1 MRSVRPV
8 SCITVLGDRPAGDRP
23 AGAVGVG
30 TAGAA
35 GTGLAPLDTG
45 LPEPEPEPGAPGGR
59 PSRTMTQQ
67 LGASP
72 RRISQDLVISARRT
86 RLAPM
91 NVPLLLSASS
101 SSQWPPSTRMM
112 A

>member
-1 MRSVRPV
+1 MSLPASRPMRSVRPV

-30 TAGAA
+30 TAGTA

-45 LPEPEPEPGAPGGR
+45 APAPEAPGGR
-59 PSRTMTQQ
+59 PPRTMSQQ
-67 LGASP
+67 PGASP
-72 RRISQDLVISARRT
+72 KRISQDAVISARST
-86 RLAPM
+86 RPAPM

-101 SSQWPPSTRMM
+101 SSQ
-112 A
+112 